1 VRLTC
6 QFFIGY
12 RIDKRKKSRN
22 CEKDRSASEKD
33 ASYLN
38 YIFNCSVLP
47 LIKDVLLFKDLLLS
61 TCGNYNNNND
71 HNHNH
76 LYCTEDLLFS
86 AILPFHKILLLL
98 LQLLLPSYHYN
109 HHDKHKQHL
118 FLPPILPLL
127 KAVLLFED
135 FLLRTNNIGQHQ
147 HRRYLHRRCNYL

>member
-1 VRLTC
+1 MRLTC

-22 CEKDRSASEKD
+22 CEKDRSATEKD

-61 TCGNYNNNND
+61 TGGNYNNNN
-71 HNHNH
+71 HNDHNH

-86 AILPFHKILLLL
+86 AILPFHQVLLLL
-98 LQLLLPSYHYN
+98 LYLLLPSNYHN
-109 HHDKHKQHL
+109 HDDKHKQHL
-118 FLPPILPLL
+118 FHSSILPLF
-127 KAVLLFED
+127 KAVLLLED
-135 FLLRTNNIGQHQ
+135 ILLPA
-147 HRRYLHRRCNYL
+147 NYNS